1 MSTQLELVQGDIT
14 QVKADALVSA
24 ANSALRGG
32 GGVDGAIHAAAGPE
46 LLSACQQIGGCPT
59 GSAVMTDA
67 FDLEK
72 NGVKRIIHAV
82 GPIWQGGEQ
91 GESGLLQN
99 AYQTSLQL
107 AEEAGL
113 KTIAF
118 PSISTGVYGFPLAQA
133 APLALSVIRERAGE
147 HESVLHK
154 VTFVLFD
161 QVSYEAF
168 SQAAAHI

>member
-1 MSTQLELVQGDIT
+1 MGVELELIRGDIT

-32 GGVDGAIHAAAGPE
+32 GGVDGAIHAAAGPK
-46 LLSACQQIGGCPT
+46 LLAACQGIGGCPT

-67 FDLEK
+67 FNLEK
-72 NGVKRIIHAV
+72 NGVKHIIHAV
-82 GPIWQGGEQ
+82 GPIWQGG
-91 GESGLLQN
+91 GEREPELLQS
-99 AYQTSLQL
+99 AYRTSLQL

-133 APLALSVIRERAGE
+133 AALALSVMREKNSDD
-147 HESVLHK
+147 ESALQK

-161 QVSYEAF
+161 EGSLNTF
-168 SQAAAHI
+168 SQAAAQI